1 MSAYGPYWGDTMTVS
16 VEANSSGTP
25 TSVPVGKTQSL
36 EMRIEVEET
45 EYFSADST
53 LRDAV
58 RHSEKVPIVNMTIGS
73 WDIALH
79 KQWLGGDGTSS
90 TGLTDTSVPEKF
102 DIQGEVSP
110 VDDNTQAWQVKII
123 GVTFATLPFFSAS
136 RNEFIGLELEGR
148 GDDVDIIQDPN
159 PA

>member
-1 MSAYGPYWGDTMTVS
+1 MAELGPYFGDTMTVS
-16 VEANSSGTP
+16 ISSPSITI
-25 TSVPVGKTQSL
+25 GKTQSL
-36 EMRIEVEET
+36 ELRVEVEET

-58 RHSEKVPIVNMTIGS
+58 RHTEKVPIVSMTIGS
-73 WDIALH
+73 WDVALH

-90 TGLTDTSVPEKF
+90 TGLVDDSTPQKF
-102 DIQGEVSP
+102 TIDGEVTPTDGS
-110 VDDNTQAWQVKII
+110 TAWQIQI
-123 GVTFATLPFFSAS
+123 TGVTFATLPFFSAS

-148 GDDVDIIQDPN
+148 GDDVDITQE

>member
-1 MSAYGPYWGDTMTVS
+1 MSAFGPYFGDTASVS
-16 VEANSSGTP
+16 ISSP
-25 TSVPVGKTQSL
+25 TITIGKLQSL

-58 RHSEKVPIVNMTIGS
+58 RHTEKIPIVSCTVGS

-90 TGLTDTSVPEKF
+90 TGLEDTSAPQKF
-102 DIQGEVSP
+102 TIDGEVSP
-110 VDDNTQAWQVKII
+110 VDDNTQAWTVKIT

-148 GDDVDIIQDPN
+148 GDDVDITQPPN

>member
-1 MSAYGPYWGDTMTVS
+1 MAAYGPWFGSTMSVS
-16 VEANSSGTP
+16 ISSPSITI
-25 TSVPVGKTQSL
+25 GKTQSL

-58 RHSEKVPIVNMTIGS
+58 RHTEKVPIVKMTLGS

-90 TGLTDTSVPEKF
+90 TGLVDDSAPQKF
-102 DIQGEVSP
+102 TIDGEVSP
-110 VDDNTQAWQVKII
+110 VDDNTQAWQVQIT

-136 RNEFIGLELEGR
+136 RNEFVGLELEGR
-148 GDDVDIIQDPN
+148 GDDVDITQPPN